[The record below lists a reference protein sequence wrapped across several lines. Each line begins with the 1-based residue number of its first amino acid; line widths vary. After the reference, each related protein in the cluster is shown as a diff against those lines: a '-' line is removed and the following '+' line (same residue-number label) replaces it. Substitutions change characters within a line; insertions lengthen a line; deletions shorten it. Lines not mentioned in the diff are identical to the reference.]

1 MSKEDKLNGLL
12 TGVIIG
18 GFIGSAITMLFI
30 PVSGKRMRKKIS
42 RPADDLVDEV
52 NEYIDSSRVMA
63 ETVIK
68 EGRKKA
74 DNIISEAKKIL
85 NN

>member
-18 GFIGSAITMLFI
+18 GVIGSAVTLLFA

-42 RPADDLVDEV
+42 RTADDIVEEV
-52 NEYIDSSRVMA
+52 NEYIDSSKSMA
-63 ETVIK
+63 ENVIK
-68 EGRKKA
+68 ESRKKA
-74 DNIISEAKKIL
+74 DSLIQEAKKII